1 MACSLVYIRF
11 WGWPKLIPIL
21 CLVMLSTFFWH
32 NKFLL
37 FVLQPKDLMLTF
49 KLHQLE
55 LCKAVVLYPC
65 RLFRTGVYAMS
76 LPGREVATQLVQHPV
91 SLYRFIRG
99 RYCLPNNIPGGGGN
113 TSYIL
118 YVLGFSQSHSFGVKR
133 EAWGPPCS
141 DFNKTTTACPF
152 SVSVI
157 IAMPPSLDYICSWIS
172 CWGFIK
178 WTTVTWFLARQCWG

>member
-1 MACSLVYIRF
+1 
-11 WGWPKLIPIL
+11 
-21 CLVMLSTFFWH
+21 
-32 NKFLL
+32 
-37 FVLQPKDLMLTF
+37 MLTF

-91 SLYRFIRG
+91 SLYRFVTGGGIAFWTTS
-99 RYCLPNNIPGGGGN
+99 LGGGGTCH
-113 TSYIL
+113 TSYMFLDFHNPIP
-118 YVLGFSQSHSFGVKR
+118 YGVKR
-133 EAWGPPCS
+133 EAWGIQILTRSDFNKNS
-141 DFNKTTTACPF
+141 DFNKTTTACSF

-172 CWGFIK
+172 CRGFIK

>member
-91 SLYRFIRG
+91 SLYRFVRG
-99 RYCLPNNIPGGGGN
+99 SIAFWTTSLGGGGTRH
-113 TSYIL
+113 TSYMFLDFHNPIPLGWKEKHEGLPVQIL
-118 YVLGFSQSHSFGVKR
+118 TKPLQPVRSQSVSSL
-133 EAWGPPCS
+133 PC
-141 DFNKTTTACPF
+141 
-152 SVSVI
+152 
-157 IAMPPSLDYICSWIS
+157 LHH
-172 CWGFIK
+172 
-178 WTTVTWFLARQCWG
+178 